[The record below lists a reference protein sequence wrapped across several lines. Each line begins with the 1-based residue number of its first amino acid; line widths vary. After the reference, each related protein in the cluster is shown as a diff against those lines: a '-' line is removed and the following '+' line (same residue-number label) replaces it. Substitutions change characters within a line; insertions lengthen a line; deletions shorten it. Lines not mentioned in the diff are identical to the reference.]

1 MCGRLVGVKSKA
13 ELDDRLRQFQ
23 DPAYWAEVQRVLKS
37 LKWTANYNTTP
48 TQQSAIIRQIQSKD
62 GEAFRDI
69 EFAAWGFTTYDGK
82 PGFNATVE
90 KAPTTSLYSKALRER
105 RVLIPTQG
113 WYEWKGPKGKG
124 VPQFIHQ
131 ETVDGE
137 LPVFFFAGMWR
148 SYKDETDQ
156 FTILTD
162 EARGHMTEVHHRQ
175 PIIIPGALAKDWLD
189 TNVEDYPSILELLSE
204 ASHSTPEGIVWHE
217 VGREVGSNKA
227 TGSQLI
233 EPFDSDSTRLF

>member
-48 TQQSAIIRQIQSKD
+48 KMESAIIRQVLSEE
-62 GEAFRDI
+62 GEPVRDV

-113 WYEWKGPKGKG
+113 WYEWKGPKGRG

-131 ETVDGE
+131 EKVNGE

-148 SYKDETDQ
+148 NYKGGGDQ

-162 EARGHMTEVHHRQ
+162 KARDQMAEVHHRQ
-175 PIIIPGALAKDWLD
+175 PIIIPGALSKDWLD
-189 TNVEDYPSILELLSE
+189 TSVKDYPSILELLSD

-217 VGREVGSNKA
+217 VGPDVGSNRA
-227 TGSQLI
+227 TGPQLI
-233 EPFDSDSTRLF
+233 EPFDSESSRLF